1 MNSTK
6 RRPSD
11 QDSTSN
17 DVTDIMNSGSVAVVA
32 GGLGSNSP
40 ASNGTQFDVQPPTK
54 RSNTAAE
61 NSEIA
66 NGVQVS

>member
-1 MNSTK
+1 M
-6 RRPSD
+6 
-11 QDSTSN
+11 
-17 DVTDIMNSGSVAVVA
+17 A
-32 GGLGSNSP
+32 GGLGSNNSEN
-40 ASNGTQFDVQPPTK
+40 NGTQFDVQPPTK